1 MIGCKRISALFALF
15 LVVLLAAS
23 AALAGTYDDL
33 SAEQKLKLGERMYRE
48 GILPDGEPMEAFVS
62 GDVPVTGAAFT
73 CVSCH
78 LRSGL
83 GSIEGDVVTPPTN
96 GRILYQPR
104 TLLLKGFEM
113 VPTVRKYSLAL
124 PERPAY
130 TDQSL
135 ATVIASGVDPAG
147 RQLSAIMPTYHVDDD
162 AMALL
167 IGYLKPLSDQLPPG
181 VTKEEIHFATV
192 IAGDVPQ
199 ADVDAML
206 APLDFYIAKKNG
218 LAATAKRNPWQV
230 RMALNMLGPDLLAKH
245 LSLSRWRLT
254 GPPETWRAQLEEY
267 YRKDPVFALLGGI
280 SSGPWE
286 PMHRFSE
293 DHKLPCL
300 FPTTEFPVI
309 SDTDWYTLYFNKG
322 IYQEGEGAARYL
334 HSLYDLFKGRPIVQ
348 VVEDSPGGKR
358 LAGGF
363 LSTWQAYGH
372 PAPITLKADPGKAVD
387 LEQLRLT
394 LAKEKPAALLIWD
407 RDQALPILEQLAENP
422 ERPQLAIV
430 SSGLLDQGI
439 WTLPEKVRDF
449 TYITWPYRLPQ
460 EDARY
465 DAVLKPITGNKN
477 LTGRARRAFEEAYDT
492 SLVQSQTLMMMRGE
506 YYRDF
511 FLDSV
516 SMIEDLDYP
525 LYERLTFGPNQRY
538 ASKGC
543 YLVQMSKGEKPE
555 MIKKSDWV
563 SH

>member
-1 MIGCKRISALFALF
+1 MIGLRKLSAGLVLLLAL
-15 LVVLLAAS
+15 LLAAS
-23 AALAGTYDDL
+23 AALAAAADDL
-33 SAEQKLKLGERMYRE
+33 SPEQKLKLGERMYRE
-48 GILPDGEPMEAFVS
+48 GILPNGEPMEAFVS

-83 GSIEGDVVTPPTN
+83 GSIEGDVITPPTN

-113 VPTVRKYSLAL
+113 VPTVRKYALSL

-130 TDQSL
+130 TDKTL
-135 ATVIASGVDPAG
+135 ATVIASGVDSSG
-147 RQLSAIMPTYHVDDD
+147 RQLNPIMPTYHVDDAD
-162 AMALL
+162 MALL
-167 IGYLKPLSDQLPPG
+167 IGYLKTLSDKVPPG
-181 VTKEEIHFATV
+181 VSKEEIHFATV

-199 ADVDAML
+199 ADVAAMVG
-206 APLDFYIAKKNG
+206 PLDFYIAKKNG

-230 RMALNMLGPDLLAKH
+230 RMALNMLGPDLLAKK
-245 LSLSRWRLT
+245 LSLSRWRVT

-280 SSGPWE
+280 SSGTWE
-286 PMHRFSE
+286 PMHQFSE
-293 DHKLPCL
+293 DHRLPCL
-300 FPTTEFPVI
+300 FPTTDFPVI
-309 SDTDWYTLYFNKG
+309 SDSDWYTLYFNKG

-358 LAGGF
+358 LASGF
-363 LSTWQAYGH
+363 LSTWQTYGH
-372 PAPITLKADPGKAVD
+372 PAPITLKAEGGKAVD
-387 LEQLRLT
+387 PEQLRQV
-394 LAKEKPAALLIWD
+394 LAREKPAVLLLWE
-407 RDQALPILEQLAENP
+407 RDQAQPILEQLAGDQD
-422 ERPQLAIV
+422 RPQLAIV
-430 SSGLLDQGI
+430 SSGLLEQAI
-439 WTLPEKVRDF
+439 WTLPQAVRGF

-465 DAVLKPITGNKN
+465 DAVLQPIPGGKG